1 MSASSESSVSYK
13 RRLQRERA
21 ERHRQRRF
29 CFYLGNMDQMCYT
42 VKISLSFRKTS
53 ELTTEF
59 WHAHLLV
66 LRLMKASRDLLQNDS
81 DHSHNARHYNAPAA
95 SDVAAIIVGD
105 GYEIELSR

>member
-66 LRLMKASRDLLQNDS
+66 LRLMKASS